1 MNKRLVGMFIKTNG
15 KKIATMI
22 DYRSKTNFQNLIK
35 KYSDAEFFIP
45 SAGDKLI
52 FVSSKDILNDA
63 YENLKV
69 TKAYSTIINLL
80 AQNSDID

>member
-15 KKIATMI
+15 KKIATVI

-45 SAGDKLI
+45 STGDKLT
-52 FVSSKDILNDA
+52 FVSSKEILNDA
-63 YENLKV
+63 YENLKI

-80 AQNSDID
+80 AQNSDIY